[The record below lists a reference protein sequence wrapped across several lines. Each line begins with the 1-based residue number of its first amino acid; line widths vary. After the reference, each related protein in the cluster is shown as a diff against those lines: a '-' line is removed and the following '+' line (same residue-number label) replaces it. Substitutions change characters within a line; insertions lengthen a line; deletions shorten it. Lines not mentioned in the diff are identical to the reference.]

1 MITCFSSA
9 QLFSCIWLFATA
21 WTAAHQASLSIPT
34 PRTYSNSCPSS
45 RWCHPIISSSVI
57 PFSSYCQSFPASRSL
72 PRSQFF
78 ASGGQRIGVSASAS
92 VLPMNIQDWS
102 PLGWTS
108 RMDIVVQGTLKSLLQ
123 HHSSKTSILQCS
135 AFFIVHLSQPYV
147 TTGKTITL
155 TRQTF
160 VGKVMF
166 LLFNMLSRLFI
177 AFLPRSKCLL
187 VSWLQSP
194 STVIWSP
201 EIKSD
206 TVCIVSLSICHEVM
220 GPNAMI
226 LVFWVLSFK
235 PAFPL
240 SSLTFIKRHS
250 VSSSLSA
257 IRVEPAACVQV
268 LSCVW
273 LCNPTDC
280 SPLGSSVHGIFQA
293 RILECVAISFSRGYS
308 QPKDWTHVSY
318 VSCIGRQ
325 VLYQLSH
332 CGIPQSYS
340 AICISEVINISPGNL
355 DSSLCFIQ
363 LSISHDVICIQVK

>member
-177 AFLPRSKCLL
+177 AFLPRSKRLL
-187 VSWLQSP
+187 ISWLQSP
-194 STVIWSP
+194 FAVIL
-201 EIKSD
+201 ETKKIKSV
-206 TVCIVSLSICHEVM
+206 TVPIVFPFICHGVM
-220 GPNAMI
+220 GPDAMI
-226 LVFWVLSFK
+226 LVFWMLSFMST
-235 PAFPL
+235 FSL
-240 SSLTFIKRHS
+240 SSFIFNKRLF
-250 VSSSLSA
+250 SSSLSA
-257 IRVEPAACVQV
+257 IRVASSAYVRLLIFLPAILIPACASPSPAFLMMYSAYKLNKQGDNIQPWCTPFPIWNQSVVPCPV
-268 LSCVW
+268 L
-273 LCNPTDC
+273 T
-280 SPLGSSVHGIFQA
+280 
-293 RILECVAISFSRGYS
+293 VASWPAYRFL
-308 QPKDWTHVSY
+308 K
-318 VSCIGRQ
+318 RQ
-325 VLYQLSH
+325 VRW
-332 CGIPQSYS
+332 S
-340 AICISEVINISPGNL
+340 AIPISWRMFH
-355 DSSLCFIQ
+355 SLW
-363 LSISHDVICIQVK
+363 